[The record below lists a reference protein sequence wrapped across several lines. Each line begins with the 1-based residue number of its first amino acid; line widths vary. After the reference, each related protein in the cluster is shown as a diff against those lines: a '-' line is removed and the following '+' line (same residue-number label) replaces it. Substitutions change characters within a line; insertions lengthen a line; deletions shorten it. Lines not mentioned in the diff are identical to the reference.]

1 MAEPDSVSLL
11 RRDVSDHARI
21 LTEHSHQLIA
31 VDKAEAL
38 RQQAEEYLDERL
50 SRIEASLRAIYGLG
64 KWVLGAIGSVLVV
77 AVVTFVL
84 KGGPLG

>member
-11 RRDVSDHARI
+11 RRDVVDHARI

-50 SRIEASLRAIYGLG
+50 SRIEASLRAIYALG